1 MPMIEDLL
9 VKLKESPPETEEE
22 FRGLLSETGYDLVMK
37 QPEEAPPE
45 EAPPEEPPL
54 GEPSEE
60 PSEEPP
66 AEDKEAEGED
76 MPPGLE
82 DLLPVGAK
90 GPKKKSPGMK
100 ISILR
105 LKAAGKALKGD
116 KK

>member
-1 MPMIEDLL
+1 MPMMEDLL
-9 VKLKESPPETEEE
+9 AKLKESPPETEDEL
-22 FRGLLSETGYDLVMK
+22 RAMLSETGYDLVMT

-54 GEPSEE
+54 EE

-66 AEDKEAEGED
+66 AEGEEPDEG

-82 DLLPVGAK
+82 ALMPVGAK
-90 GPKKKSPGMK
+90 SPKEKTPGMK

-105 LKAAGKALKGD
+105 LKAAGKALKGA

>member
-1 MPMIEDLL
+1 MMEDLL
-9 VKLKESPPETEEE
+9 AKLKESPPETEEE
-22 FRGLLSETGYDLVMK
+22 LRAMLSETGYDLVMT

-45 EAPPEEPPL
+45 EAPPEEPPTE
-54 GEPSEE
+54 EP

-66 AEDKEAEGED
+66 AEGEEPDEG

-82 DLLPVGAK
+82 ALMPVGAK
-90 GPKKKSPGMK
+90 SPKEKTPGMK